1 MRKISSNF
9 GTALLILL
17 LLTTPVFA
25 FDQTMPL
32 ASDYIAGTY
41 SNISAGSNGNLTISF
56 RVTSPG
62 SMTKLGATSIE
73 IYENNGR
80 TTKLV
85 DTVYATDAGY
95 ENMMGTGTS
104 HASNI
109 TYDGT
114 VGYQYYAK
122 VHLTASNSNGGET
135 TTSISPTVTAKR

>member
-1 MRKISSNF
+1 MRKILSNM

-17 LLTTPVFA
+17 LLNTPVLA
-25 FDQTMPL
+25 CDQIVPL
-32 ASDYIAGTY
+32 ASDYISGTY
-41 SNISAGSNGNLTISF
+41 SNIFAGSNGNLTISF
-56 RVTSPG
+56 RITSPG
-62 SMTKLGATSIE
+62 PMTKLGATSID

-95 ENMMGTGTS
+95 ENMMGTGIS

-109 TYDGT
+109 TFSGT

>member
-1 MRKISSNF
+1 MRKISTNL
-9 GTALLILL
+9 GIALLILL
-17 LLTTPVFA
+17 LLNTPVFA

-32 ASDYIAGTY
+32 SSDYIAGTY
-41 SNISAGSNGNLTISF
+41 SNISAGSNGYLTISF
-56 RVTSPG
+56 RITSPG
-62 SMTKLGATSIE
+62 SMTKLGATSID

-95 ENMMGTGTS
+95 ENMMGTGRS

-109 TYDGT
+109 TFDGT

-122 VHLTASNSNGGET
+122 VHLTASNSSGGET
-135 TTSISPTVTAKR
+135 TTSTSPTVTAKR

>member
-62 SMTKLGATSIE
+62 FMTKLGATSID

-109 TYDGT
+109 TFGGT

-122 VHLTASNSNGGET
+122 VHLTASDSSGEDT
-135 TTSISPTVTAKR
+135 ATSTSPTVTAKR